1 MKVSDFKTEEQLMK
15 MNVADIKKHV
25 REFNDHYAIKGY
37 SKLNKSQLMST
48 VLTAQDRIRNAGK
61 LAPKPAPKPAVKPAP
76 APAPK
81 RDLSKLTKPQLLKM
95 LPENLQGGEV
105 ARQKKAIIL
114 ELVKQ
119 RQK

>member
-1 MKVSDFKTEEQLMK
+1 MKVSDFKSEEQLLK

-37 SKLNKSQLMST
+37 SKLNKSQLIST

-61 LAPKPAPKPAVKPAP
+61 SAPKPAVKPASE
-76 APAPK
+76 PK

>member
-1 MKVSDFKTEEQLMK
+1 MKISDFKSEEDLKK
-15 MNVADIKKHV
+15 MTIPQIKMHV
-25 REFNDHYAIKGY
+25 REYNEHYAIKGY
-37 SKLNKSQLMST
+37 SKLTKSQLIST

-61 LAPKPAPKPAVKPAP
+61 KAVAFKEP

-105 ARQKKAIIL
+105 ARQKKATIL